1 MKLRILGNSIR
12 LRVGKSELATLA
24 DTGTVADAI
33 HFAPGQALTYRIV
46 ADRGNKTAAGFSA
59 SEITVTVPGS
69 DVRNL
74 ATTDLVSIRGTQK
87 LASGESLSILIEKDF
102 ECLVPR
108 TGEDPRDL
116 YDNPAAKR

>member
-12 LRVGKSELATLA
+12 LRVGRSELAELA
-24 DTGTVADAI
+24 DKGTVADAI
-33 HFAPGQALTYRIV
+33 HFATGQALTYRIV
-46 ADRGNKTAAGFSA
+46 ADRSGNTSAGFAAG
-59 SEITVTVPGS
+59 EITVAVPAG
-69 DVRNL
+69 DVRSL
-74 ATTDLVSIRGTQK
+74 ATTDLVSIRGVQK
-87 LASGESLSILIEKDF
+87 LPAGETLSILVEKDF